1 MPKFLGPFFG
11 AFLKFPRFF
20 SSNFAKNI
28 KFKLW
33 KCTISVWKKFSCWLV
48 FILLWCFHYMQEL
61 LWFHNCPSHLDS
73 SKSSY
78 ISFILQFSELAGVMN
93 VWAWTSELIYSW
105 ESKLTH
111 ALLCFWYWTFLD
123 CFWFNL
129 VFSALVILAS
139 KSSLLS
145 KVQYIFEIPMVSAS
159 WL

>member
-1 MPKFLGPFFG
+1 MVKKPPLLTEEEKFSFWLLHS
-11 AFLKFPRFF
+11 AFLCSVY
-20 SSNFAKNI
+20 SS
-28 KFKLW
+28 L
-33 KCTISVWKKFSCWLV
+33 
-48 FILLWCFHYMQEL
+48 LLWCFHYMQEL

-145 KVQYIFEIPMVSAS
+145 NWVQYLKSQCFLGYSIRRG
-159 WL
+159 WRLQKR

>member
-1 MPKFLGPFFG
+1 MVKKPPL
-11 AFLKFPRFF
+11 L
-20 SSNFAKNI
+20 I
-28 KFKLW
+28 EEE
-33 KCTISVWKKFSCWLV
+33 KCSCWLV

-93 VWAWTSELIYSW
+93 VWARTSELIYSW

-145 KVQYIFEIPMVSAS
+145 NWVQYLKSQCFLGYSIRRG
-159 WL
+159 WRLQKR